1 MTTRTKNTQ
10 KKRNKILFLNVKQKE
25 EENAAI
31 NHKNELSK
39 KQNKRENATKTMEHF
54 QKKKPPDKSPTA
66 NIDDQKE
73 NQEQWIIPKRKKR
86 TRPDPIR
93 GVEEIKKGQLR
104 GPVVTEYLN
113 NKNFADITCEKMKTK
128 KDKQK
133 SSFKLEVPE
142 TLVDELMTP
151 NVWMKGVIIN
161 HFYNLQRRQH
171 YPRQSERRQHHRAP
185 IA

>member
-1 MTTRTKNTQ
+1 MLHEFYAVLT
-10 KKRNKILFLNVKQKE
+10 IDLLNPIFKQASLCFTPRC
-25 EENAAI
+25 N
-31 NHKNELSK
+31 LL
-39 KQNKRENATKTMEHF
+39 
-54 QKKKPPDKSPTA
+54 D
-66 NIDDQKE
+66 
-73 NQEQWIIPKRKKR
+73 QWIIPKRKIR

-93 GVEEIKKGQLR
+93 GVEEIKEGQLR
-104 GPVVTEYLN
+104 GPVVAQKRAHLFLSVFHPDTKPEEITDYLN

-161 HFYNLQRRQH
+161 HFYNLQRRQ
-171 YPRQSERRQHHRAP
+171 YYQRQAEKRHHHRAP